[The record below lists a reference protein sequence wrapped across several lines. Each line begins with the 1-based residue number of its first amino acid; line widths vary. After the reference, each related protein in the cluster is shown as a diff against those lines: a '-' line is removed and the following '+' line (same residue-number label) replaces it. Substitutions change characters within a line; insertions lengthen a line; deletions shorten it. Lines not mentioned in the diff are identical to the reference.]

1 LALTFFLRRKVFKM
15 LLAQLE
21 NCYWHFIIRFFI
33 AVVNE

>member
-1 LALTFFLRRKVFKM
+1 M